1 MPPFVPPIKC
11 QGIKTKL
18 VDQITG
24 IACPQPEGRW
34 IEPFC
39 GSGVVALNVQPQRA
53 LLADTNV
60 HIIKLYK
67 AIQSGSITPG
77 IVRQYLESEGENLKG
92 RGEDFY
98 YEVRERFNIKGD
110 SLDFLFLNRSCFNGV
125 MRFNRQG
132 KFNVP
137 FGHKP
142 NRFAPAYITKI
153 VNQVR
158 NLAEILSHKEWQ
170 FEVMDFRETLK
181 TARQGDLVYVDPPY
195 AGRHVDYFN
204 SWDEADETTLV
215 ALLKNLPCRFI
226 LSTWHSNQYRE
237 NAAISQHWQTEE
249 YYIQTTDHFYYVGA
263 TEELRNSMKEALIT
277 NYYVEQ
283 PTERADSKIPNFF
296 QPALF

>member
-18 VDQITG
+18 VDQIAA

-39 GSGVVALNVQPQRA
+39 GSGVVVLNVQPKRA
-53 LLADTNV
+53 LLADTNT

-67 AIQSGSITPG
+67 AIQNGTITTG
-77 IVRQYLESEGENLKG
+77 IVRQYLESEGENLKS
-92 RGEDFY
+92 RGDNFY
-98 YEVRERFNIKGD
+98 YEVRERFNTRGD

-158 NLAEILSHKEWQ
+158 NLAEILYDKEWQ

-204 SWDEADETTLV
+204 SWSEADENTLV
-215 ALLKNLPCRFI
+215 ELLKNLPCRFI

-237 NAAISQHWQTEE
+237 NTSILQHWQTEE
-249 YYIQTTDHFYYVGA
+249 YYVQTADHFYYVGA

-283 PTERADSKIPNFF
+283 LAEGADSNMPDFF